1 MTASRE
7 RFLAAAVRIGRR
19 LCRDAVWHGGRCN
32 WLGWAMEPHGGQWV
46 SVYRA
51 MGVSVYDGA
60 AGIGL
65 FLARLARLADD
76 PIITTTAVGALA
88 QALTAVD
95 ELSAAGEYGFYS
107 GLSGIGQS
115 CVEAGTALGREDL
128 VEQGRAALLACTKLA
143 PQGQRLDVINGSAG
157 LIPAFIE
164 AAQRF
169 GRDDFVEAASRHGEH
184 LARVAA
190 RTDKGWSWDTL
201 GTANEPHLLGFAHG
215 VSGIAYAL
223 GILSVATGRREFL
236 DAAREGLRY
245 ERAYFRASEGN
256 WPDLRSFV
264 QPGPTGEAPC
274 MLAWCHG
281 APGIGFARLALHRL
295 FPSDVSI
302 LAEAEA
308 AVRTTA
314 AMLGQASPG
323 TGNFSLCHGDGG
335 NADLLI
341 LASDVLSRPDLR
353 REVENAAARALDRFE
368 DTRSPWPCGVPG
380 AGESPNLLLGV
391 AGIGHF
397 LLRLYDSD
405 DIRTALLPAAIP
417 KRPAKPRRR
426 ELKPQRSAARES

>member
-1 MTASRE
+1 MSAARQ
-7 RFLAAAVRIGRR
+7 RFLEAAARIGRR
-19 LCRDAVWHGGRCN
+19 LCRDAVWDDGRCN

-46 SVYRA
+46 SAHRA
-51 MGVSVYDGA
+51 MGVTVYDGA

-65 FLARLARLADD
+65 FLARLARLTDD
-76 PIITTTAVGALA
+76 PIIAATAVGALA
-88 QALTAVD
+88 QALAMVD
-95 ELSAAGEYGFYS
+95 ETVVAGDYGFYA
-107 GLSGIGQS
+107 GLSGIAQ
-115 CVEAGTALGREDL
+115 CCIEAGTALQRDDL
-128 VEQGRAALLACTKLA
+128 IARGRAAWLACAKLL
-143 PQGQRLDVINGSAG
+143 PLPQRLDVINGSAG
-157 LIPAFIE
+157 LIPALIE
-164 AAQRF
+164 AAQRSE
-169 GRDDFVEAASRHGEH
+169 RNDFVEAAVRHGEH
-184 LARVAA
+184 LVRVAS

-201 GTANEPHLLGFAHG
+201 GMPNEPHLLGFAHG

-223 GILSVATGRREFL
+223 GILSATTGRRDFL

-281 APGIGFARLALHRL
+281 APGIGFARLALHQL
-295 FPSDVSI
+295 FPDDVSI
-302 LAEAEA
+302 LAEAET

-314 AMLGQASPG
+314 AMLGQASLG

-341 LASDVLSRPDLR
+341 LAADVLSRPDLR
-353 REVENAAARALDRFE
+353 REAENAGTRALDRFE

-391 AGIGHF
+391 AGIGYF
-397 LLRLYDSD
+397 LLRLYDSEN
-405 DIRTALLPAAIP
+405 IRSALLPAAIA
-417 KRPAKPRRR
+417 KKPAKARRVETKVR
-426 ELKPQRSAARES
+426 RSAV

>member
-7 RFLAAAVRIGRR
+7 RFLEAAARIGRR
-19 LCRDAVWHGGRCN
+19 LCRDAIWHDGRCG
-32 WLGWAMEPHGGQWV
+32 WLGWSMEPHGGQWV

-51 MGVSVYDGA
+51 IGVSVYDGA

-88 QALTAVD
+88 QALTSVD

-107 GLSGIGQS
+107 GLSGVAQS
-115 CVEAGTALGREDL
+115 CVEAGTALRREDL
-128 VEQGRAALLACTKLA
+128 VERGRAALLACTKLA
-143 PQGQRLDVINGSAG
+143 PQAQRLDVINGSAG
-157 LIPAFIE
+157 LIPALIE

-169 GRDDFVEAASRHGEH
+169 EPDDFVEAAVRHGEH
-184 LARVAA
+184 LVRVAT

-201 GTANEPHLLGFAHG
+201 GMANEPHLLGFAHG

-223 GILSVATGRREFL
+223 GILAATTGRRDFL
-236 DAAREGLRY
+236 EAAREGLRY

-256 WPDLRSFV
+256 WPDLRGFV

-281 APGIGFARLALHRL
+281 APGIGFARLALHQL
-295 FPSDVSI
+295 FPDDASI
-302 LAEAEA
+302 LAEAET

-323 TGNFSLCHGDGG
+323 AGNFSLCHGDGG

-353 REVENAAARALDRFE
+353 REAENAAARALDRFE

-391 AGIGHF
+391 AGIGYF
-397 LLRLYDSD
+397 LLRLYDSEN
-405 DIRTALLPAAIP
+405 IRTALLSAAIA
-417 KRPAKPRRR
+417 KRPAKPRR
-426 ELKPQRSAARES
+426 EEPKPRRSAA

>member
-19 LCRDAVWHGGRCN
+19 LCRDAVWHDGRCN

-46 SVYRA
+46 SAHRA
-51 MGVSVYDGA
+51 MGISVYDGA
-60 AGIGL
+60 PGIGL
-65 FLARLARLADD
+65 FLARLAGLTQD
-76 PIITTTAVGALA
+76 PIISATAVGALA
-88 QALTAVD
+88 QALATVD
-95 ELSAAGEYGFYS
+95 EQAAAGEYGFYA
-107 GLSGIGQS
+107 GLSGVAQCCAEGGS
-115 CVEAGTALGREDL
+115 ALQRDDL
-128 VEQGRAALLACTKLA
+128 VGRGRDIWLACAKL
-143 PQGQRLDVINGSAG
+143 PPLPQRLDVINGSAG
-157 LIPAFIE
+157 LIPALIE
-164 AAQRF
+164 AARHF
-169 GRDDFVEAASRHGEH
+169 EREDLLEAAVRHGEH
-184 LARVAA
+184 LLRVAS

-201 GTANEPHLLGFAHG
+201 GMANEPHLLGFAHG
-215 VSGIAYAL
+215 VSGIAYSL
-223 GILSVATGRREFL
+223 GLLSVATGRREFL
-236 DAAREGLRY
+236 DAAREALRY

-281 APGIGFARLALHRL
+281 APGIGFARLALHQL
-295 FPSDVSI
+295 FPDDVSI
-302 LAEAEA
+302 LAEAET

-314 AMLGQASPG
+314 ATLGQASPG

-353 REVENAAARALDRFE
+353 REAENAAARGLDRFE

-380 AGESPNLLLGV
+380 AGESPNLLLGL

-397 LLRLYDSD
+397 LLRLYDSE
-405 DIRTALLPAAIP
+405 DIRTVLLPAAIA
-417 KRPAKPRRR
+417 KKPAKARRR
-426 ELKPQRSAARES
+426 EPKPLRSTA

>member
-1 MTASRE
+1 LNAARQ
-7 RFLAAAVRIGRR
+7 RFLEAAVRIGRR
-19 LCRDAVWHGGRCN
+19 LCRDAVWHDGRCN
-32 WLGWAMEPHGGQWV
+32 WLGWAIDTHGGQWV
-46 SVYRA
+46 SAYRA

-65 FLARLARLADD
+65 FLARLAPLADD
-76 PIITTTAVGALA
+76 PIIATTAVGALA
-88 QALTAVD
+88 QGLSTVD
-95 ELSAAGEYGFYS
+95 EMAAAGDYGFYA
-107 GLSGIGQS
+107 GLSGIAQC
-115 CVEAGTALGREDL
+115 CVEAGTALQRDDL
-128 VEQGRAALLACTKLA
+128 TAPGRAAWLACAKL
-143 PQGQRLDVINGSAG
+143 PPLPQRLDIINGSAG
-157 LIPAFIE
+157 LIPALIE

-169 GRDDFVEAASRHGEH
+169 RLHQCVEAAVRHGDH
-184 LARVAA
+184 LVRLAS
-190 RTDKGWSWDTL
+190 RTDRGWSWDTL
-201 GTANEPHLLGFAHG
+201 GAPNEPHLLGFAHG

-223 GILSVATGRREFL
+223 GILSAATGRRDFL

-281 APGIGFARLALHRL
+281 APGIGFARLALHPL
-295 FPSDVSI
+295 LPDDVPI
-302 LAEAEA
+302 LAEAET

-335 NADLLI
+335 NADLLL
-341 LASDVLSRPDLR
+341 LAADVLSRPDLR
-353 REVENAAARALDRFE
+353 HEAENVGTRALDRFE

-391 AGIGHF
+391 AGIGYF
-397 LLRLYDSD
+397 LLRLYDSENV
-405 DIRTALLPAAIP
+405 RSALLPAAIT
-417 KRPAKPRRR
+417 KKSAKARPVEAKPR
-426 ELKPQRSAARES
+426 QSAV